1 MDLHGGRVPVKRL
14 TNSLVRL
21 KSDTTSVVSA
31 FRGTVIV
38 GALMIAATPLYA
50 QRGAGRG
57 GPPPAAREAAALD
70 LTGHWVSVVVE
81 DWKWRMVTPK
91 KGVYDSLPL
100 NAEAR
105 KVADSWDPAKD
116 EAAGEQCRAYGA
128 ANIMRL
134 PGRLRISW
142 EDANTLRIDTDAGTQ
157 TRLLRFGPAAEAVR
171 LASTSLSP
179 GKPDTT
185 SGEPSWQGHSVAQ
198 WEYAA
203 GGRGAARTGNL
214 KVVTTNLR
222 PGYVRKNGAP
232 YSAKAVV
239 TEYYDLNTMP
249 NGDQWMTVTT
259 KVEDPVYFTR
269 SYLTTT
275 DFKKLRD
282 PAGWNPSPCSAR

>member
-1 MDLHGGRVPVKRL
+1 MDSHGGRVPVKRL

-21 KSDTTSVVSA
+21 KPDTTSVVSA
-31 FRGTVIV
+31 FRRTVIV

-70 LTGHWVSVVVE
+70 LTGNWVSVVVE

-157 TRLLRFGPAAEAVR
+157 SRLLRFGAAA
-171 LASTSLSP
+171 AS
-179 GKPDTT
+179 
-185 SGEPSWQGHSVAQ
+185 SGEPSWQGLSVAQ

-222 PGYVRKNGAP
+222 SGYVRKNGAP

-269 SYLTTT
+269 PYLTTT